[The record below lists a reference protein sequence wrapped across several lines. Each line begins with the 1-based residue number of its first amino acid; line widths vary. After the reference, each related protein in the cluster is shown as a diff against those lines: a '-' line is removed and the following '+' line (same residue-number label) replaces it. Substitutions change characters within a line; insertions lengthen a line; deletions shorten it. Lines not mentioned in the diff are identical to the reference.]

1 MDIFYCMAIAILLF
15 EFLYIRY
22 LTAQL
27 NYQKAVNE
35 RQKEMMKKAFYEID
49 FEKVINEPHGSE

>member
-1 MDIFYCMAIAILLF
+1 MNIFYYIAIAILLI

-22 LTAQL
+22 LTSLL

-35 RQKEMMKKAFYEID
+35 RQKEMLNKAFYGND
-49 FEKVINEPHGSE
+49 FEKVINEPHGTE